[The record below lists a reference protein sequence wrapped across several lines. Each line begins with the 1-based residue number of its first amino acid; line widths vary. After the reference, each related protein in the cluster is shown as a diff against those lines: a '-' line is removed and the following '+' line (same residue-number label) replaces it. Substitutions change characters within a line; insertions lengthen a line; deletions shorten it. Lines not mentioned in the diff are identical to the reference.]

1 MLEKPT
7 GFALR
12 WDWKNDMSNPTTLW
26 AQSMV
31 GRTLKAHYR
40 LEGILGEG
48 AMGVVFRGINLAMGK
63 AVAIKMM
70 RKETFD
76 TPDAVERF
84 NREARVWSQLN
95 HPVIT
100 QVFDF
105 GIEDGQPF
113 LVMELVEGVDLS
125 EALKSEGTIDPLR
138 AVQLMRQLASALEE
152 AHRLGV
158 VHRDIKPQNMKLLR
172 YKPGGKMVLK
182 VLDFGMAKQ
191 LNKVDQRLTAPGM
204 LVGTPKYVAP
214 EQVTENP
221 VIDGRVDL
229 YAAGVVFYE
238 ILTGSA
244 PFVGTPHE
252 VLFAHLGTPPKPLP
266 ETVPQVVADVVMR
279 LLRKRPEER
288 FAHAAA
294 LELALEEC
302 EMALR
307 APAAYSSGGYV
318 PVVSPSGMILVPAGS
333 AGSGAIPGGAPSA
346 TSLRSLP
353 PGKISA
359 QQPALTAVAD
369 PSGPQLA
376 SAMPVTQS
384 AAGMPSITSQGAI
397 SEGSE
402 ADLTPPVSPLKRALS
417 GSLFIGVMALSALLF
432 YAVRHSLPLQRLLA
446 DWLPASMYKVPQDEA
461 VGVRLRNLQ
470 ALRDARQW
478 HSVIGGVQDLQQEYG
493 ATLLPEQVAALMAL
507 SQKAEK
513 ELPMQELYERLVAAA
528 TRPDADE
535 VMRLHAMIAA
545 DSVYR
550 SLSQSYFETAVEQYA
565 TAHLAQAEQ
574 LRLAGHCSEFL
585 AEIQRVLA
593 TAPSHP
599 QARVYEKR
607 ECPPPA
613 PAVDEASGG
622 AASAVSP
629 TAVLPSAIK

>member
-1 MLEKPT
+1 
-7 GFALR
+7 
-12 WDWKNDMSNPTTLW
+12 MSNPTMLW
-26 AQSMV
+26 AQSML

-40 LEGILGEG
+40 LDGILGEG

-105 GIEDGQPF
+105 GVEDGQPF

-125 EALKSEGTIDPLR
+125 EVLKSEGTLDALR

-172 YKPGGKMVLK
+172 YKPGGKVVLK

-191 LNKVDQRLTAPGM
+191 VNKVDQRLTAPGM

-221 VIDGRVDL
+221 VIDGRADL
-229 YAAGVVFYE
+229 YAAGIVFYE

-266 ETVPQVVADVVMR
+266 ETVPQMIAEVVMR

-288 FAHAAA
+288 YAHAAA

-307 APAAYSSGGYV
+307 APGAFSSGGYV

-333 AGSGAIPGGAPSA
+333 ASSGAIPGGGPARGLPGAKSSGQQAALPQGSSDPGPSSLPSSPQHPGAPS
-346 TSLRSLP
+346 
-353 PGKISA
+353 
-359 QQPALTAVAD
+359 V
-369 PSGPQLA
+369 
-376 SAMPVTQS
+376 
-384 AAGMPSITSQGAI
+384 TSQGAI
-397 SEGSE
+397 ADHSE
-402 ADLTPPVSPLKRALS
+402 AELRPPTSPMRSALT
-417 GSLFIGVMALSALLF
+417 GGLFLGLMLLSAVGF

-446 DWLPASMYKVPQDEA
+446 GWLPPSMYKVPQDEA
-461 VGVRLRNLQ
+461 VTARLRNLE

-478 HSVIGGVQDLQQEYG
+478 NSVMTGVTELQQQFG
-493 ATLLPEQVAALMAL
+493 ATLLPDQLALLMAL
-507 SQKAEK
+507 QGRAAK
-513 ELPMQELYERLVAAA
+513 EQPMHELYERLVAAA

-535 VMRLHAMIAA
+535 VLRLHALLSHE
-545 DSVYR
+545 SVYFG
-550 SLSQSYFETAVEQYA
+550 LSQGYYDAALEQYA
-565 TAHLAQAEQ
+565 AAHVAQAEQ
-574 LRLAGHCSEFL
+574 LRLAGRCNEFL
-585 AEIQRVLA
+585 AEMQRLLA
-593 TAPSHP
+593 TVPSSA
-599 QARVYEKR
+599 QARSLDKR
-607 ECPPPA
+607 ECPPAMLIGADGGTAAAALPEATPPA
-613 PAVDEASGG
+613 PA
-622 AASAVSP
+622 AA
-629 TAVLPSAIK
+629 K

>member
-1 MLEKPT
+1 
-7 GFALR
+7 
-12 WDWKNDMSNPTTLW
+12 MSNPTTLW

-40 LEGILGEG
+40 LDGVLGEG

-70 RKETFD
+70 RRETFD

-138 AVQLMRQLASALEE
+138 SVQLMRQLASALEE

-191 LNKVDQRLTAPGM
+191 VGKVDQRLTAPGM

-238 ILTGSA
+238 VLTGSA

-266 ETVPQVVADVVMR
+266 ETVPQIITDVVMR

-288 FAHAAA
+288 FAHAAS

-307 APAAYSSGGYV
+307 APTAYSSGGYV
-318 PVVSPSGMILVPAGS
+318 PVVSPSGMILMPAGS
-333 AGSGAIPGGAPSA
+333 AGSGSLPGGTPSA
-346 TSLRSLP
+346 TSLRGLP
-353 PGKISA
+353 AGKVSA
-359 QQPALTAVAD
+359 QQAALPAGSD
-369 PSGPQLA
+369 PSGPMLA
-376 SAMPVTQS
+376 SAVPGAQS
-384 AAGMPSITSQGAI
+384 VPAAPSITSQGAI

-402 ADLTPPVSPLKRALS
+402 ADLTPPVSPLKRAAS
-417 GSLFIGVMALSALLF
+417 GGLFIGVMALSALLF
-432 YAVRHSLPLQRLLA
+432 YAVRHSLPLQRVLA

-461 VGVRLRNLQ
+461 VTARLRNLQ

-478 HSVIGGVQDLQQEYG
+478 HSVMGGVQDLQQEYG
-493 ATLLPEQVAALMAL
+493 ATLLPEQVSALMAL

-513 ELPMQELYERLVAAA
+513 ELPMHELYERLVAAA
-528 TRPDADE
+528 NRPDADE
-535 VMRLHAMIAA
+535 VMRLHAMIAT

-550 SLSQSYFETAVEQYA
+550 PLSQSYFETAVEQYA
-565 TAHLAQAEQ
+565 TTHLAQAEQ

-607 ECPPPA
+607 ECPPPSPPVEEGGMLPMG
-613 PAVDEASGG
+613 PA
-622 AASAVSP
+622 AASATTPPGGV
-629 TAVLPSAIK
+629 K

>member
-1 MLEKPT
+1 
-7 GFALR
+7 
-12 WDWKNDMSNPTTLW
+12 MSNPTTLW
-26 AQSMV
+26 AQSMM

-40 LEGILGEG
+40 LDGILGEG
-48 AMGVVFRGINLAMGK
+48 AMGVVFRGINIAMGK

-105 GIEDGQPF
+105 GVEEGQPF
-113 LVMELVEGVDLS
+113 LVMELVDGVDLS

-138 AVQLMRQLASALEE
+138 AVQLMRQLASGLEE

-191 LNKVDQRLTAPGM
+191 VNKVDQRLTAPGM

-238 ILTGSA
+238 LLTGSA

-266 ETVPQVVADVVMR
+266 ESVPQLVSDVVMR

-288 FAHAAA
+288 FANAAA

-302 EMALR
+302 EMMLR
-307 APAAYSSGGYV
+307 TPGAFSSGGYV

-333 AGSGAIPGGAPSA
+333 AAAGAAPSA
-346 TSLRSLP
+346 TSLRGLP
-353 PGKISA
+353 AGKTSA
-359 QQPALTAVAD
+359 QQLAVPGSVTAEH
-369 PSGPQLA
+369 SGPVHA
-376 SAMPVTQS
+376 PPVGSQS
-384 AAGMPSITSQGAI
+384 AAGMPSVTSQGAI
-397 SEGSE
+397 DDGSE
-402 ADLTPPVSPLKRALS
+402 ADLTPPRSPLKRALS
-417 GSLFIGVMALSALLF
+417 GSLFIGIMVVSAIAF
-432 YAVRHSLPLQRLLA
+432 YAVRHSLPLQRMLA
-446 DWLPASMYKVPQDEA
+446 DWLPASVYKVPQDEA
-461 VGVRLRNLQ
+461 VVARLRNLQ

-478 HSVIGGVQDLQQEYG
+478 NSVIGGVQDLRQEYG
-493 ATLLPEQVAALMAL
+493 ATLLPEHVASLMTL

-528 TRPDADE
+528 NRPDADD
-535 VMRLHAMIAA
+535 VIRLHAMIAQ

-550 SLSQSYFETAVEQYA
+550 SLSQSYYETAVEQYA

-593 TAPSHP
+593 TVPSHP
-599 QARVYEKR
+599 QAHVYEKR
-607 ECPPPA
+607 ECSPPTTPSLDGTAPQTAVSPA
-613 PAVDEASGG
+613 PATG
-622 AASAVSP
+622 APAQ
-629 TAVLPSAIK
+629 K

>member
-1 MLEKPT
+1 
-7 GFALR
+7 
-12 WDWKNDMSNPTTLW
+12 MSNPTTLW
-26 AQSMV
+26 AQSMM
-31 GRTLKAHYR
+31 GRTLKGHYR

-48 AMGVVFRGINLAMGK
+48 AMGVVFRGINMAMGK
-63 AVAIKMM
+63 VVAIKMM

-105 GIEDGQPF
+105 GVEEGQPF
-113 LVMELVEGVDLS
+113 LVMELVDGVDLS

-191 LNKVDQRLTAPGM
+191 VNKVDQRLTAPGM

-238 ILTGSA
+238 LLTGSA

-266 ETVPQVVADVVMR
+266 ESVPQLVADVVMR

-288 FAHAAA
+288 FANAAA

-302 EMALR
+302 EMMLR
-307 APAAYSSGGYV
+307 TPGAFSSGGYV

-333 AGSGAIPGGAPSA
+333 AAAGVAPSA
-346 TSLRSLP
+346 TSLRGLP
-353 PGKISA
+353 AGKISA
-359 QQPALTAVAD
+359 QQMAVPGSVTAEH
-369 PSGPQLA
+369 SGPVHVA
-376 SAMPVTQS
+376 PAGSHS
-384 AAGMPSITSQGAI
+384 AAGMPSVTSQGAI
-397 SEGSE
+397 DDGSE
-402 ADLTPPVSPLKRALS
+402 ADLTPPSSPLKRALS
-417 GSLFIGVMALSALLF
+417 GSLFIGIMAVSALAF
-432 YAVRHSLPLQRLLA
+432 YAVRHSLPLQRMLA
-446 DWLPASMYKVPQDEA
+446 DWLPASVYKVPQDESVVA
-461 VGVRLRNLQ
+461 RLRNLQ

-478 HSVIGGVQDLQQEYG
+478 NSVIGGVQDLRQEYG
-493 ATLLPEQVAALMAL
+493 ATLLPEHVASLMAL

-528 TRPDADE
+528 NRPDADD
-535 VMRLHAMIAA
+535 VIRLHAMIAQ

-550 SLSQSYFETAVEQYA
+550 SLSQSYYETAVEQYA

-593 TAPSHP
+593 TVPSHP
-599 QARVYEKR
+599 QAHVYEKR
-607 ECPPPA
+607 ECSPPTTPSMDGTGPQGAVTPVPSVAA
-613 PAVDEASGG
+613 PAQ
-622 AASAVSP
+622 
-629 TAVLPSAIK
+629 K

>member
-565 TAHLAQAEQ
+565 TAQLAQAEQ

>member
-1 MLEKPT
+1 
-7 GFALR
+7 
-12 WDWKNDMSNPTTLW
+12 MSNPTMLW
-26 AQSMV
+26 AQSML

-40 LEGILGEG
+40 LDGILGEG
-48 AMGVVFRGINLAMGK
+48 AMGVVFRGVNIAMGK

-105 GIEDGQPF
+105 GVEDGQPF

-125 EALKSEGTIDPLR
+125 EVLKSEGTIDLLR

-172 YKPGGKMVLK
+172 YKPGGKVVLK

-191 LNKVDQRLTAPGM
+191 VNKVDQRLTAPGM

-221 VIDGRVDL
+221 IIDGRADL
-229 YAAGVVFYE
+229 YAAGIVFYE

-252 VLFAHLGTPPKPLP
+252 VLFAQLGTPPKPLP
-266 ETVPQVVADVVMR
+266 ETIPQMITDVVMR

-288 FAHAAA
+288 YAHAAA

-307 APAAYSSGGYV
+307 APGAFSSGGYV

-333 AGSGAIPGGAPSA
+333 AASGALPGGAGSPGAGRGLTGSKTSGQQAA
-346 TSLRSLP
+346 TSLP
-353 PGKISA
+353 PSNDA
-359 QQPALTAVAD
+359 AVAPAA
-369 PSGPQLA
+369 PS
-376 SAMPVTQS
+376 SQS
-384 AAGMPSITSQGAI
+384 AAGAPSVTSQGAI
-397 SEGSE
+397 PGNSE
-402 ADLTPPVSPLKRALS
+402 ADLRPLTSPLHRTLS
-417 GSLFIGVMALSALLF
+417 GGLFLGLMLLSAIAF

-446 DWLPASMYKVPQDEA
+446 SWLPPTVYKVPQDETVQA
-461 VGVRLRNLQ
+461 RLRSLEG
-470 ALRDARQW
+470 LREARQW
-478 HSVIGGVQDLQQEYG
+478 NSVMTGVQELQQEYG
-493 ATLLPEQVAALMAL
+493 ATLLPDQLSLLMAL
-507 SQKAEK
+507 QQKAAK
-513 ELPMQELYERLVAAA
+513 ELPMHELYERLVAAA

-535 VMRLHAMIAA
+535 VIRLHALLSHE
-545 DSVYR
+545 SVYYG
-550 SLSQSYFETAVEQYA
+550 LSQGYYDVALEQYA
-565 TAHLAQAEQ
+565 AAHVAQAEQ
-574 LRLAGHCSEFL
+574 LRLAGRCNEFL
-585 AEIQRVLA
+585 AEIQRLLA
-593 TAPSHP
+593 TVPSSA
-599 QARVYEKR
+599 QARSLDKR
-607 ECPPPA
+607 ECPPAAMFLPDAGAAAPA
-613 PAVDEASGG
+613 PQEPVPP
-622 AASAVSP
+622 AAA
-629 TAVLPSAIK
+629 AAK

>member
-1 MLEKPT
+1 
-7 GFALR
+7 
-12 WDWKNDMSNPTTLW
+12 MSNPTMLW
-26 AQSMV
+26 AQSML
-31 GRTLKAHYR
+31 GQTLKAHYR
-40 LEGILGEG
+40 LDGILGEG
-48 AMGVVFRGINLAMGK
+48 AMGVVFRGVNIAMGK

-105 GIEDGQPF
+105 GVEDGQPF

-125 EALKSEGTIDPLR
+125 EALKSEGTIDCLR

-172 YKPGGKMVLK
+172 YKPGGKVVLK

-191 LNKVDQRLTAPGM
+191 VNKVDQRLTAPGM

-221 VIDGRVDL
+221 VIDGRADL
-229 YAAGVVFYE
+229 YAAGIVFYE

-252 VLFAHLGTPPKPLP
+252 VLFAQLGTPPKPLP
-266 ETVPQVVADVVMR
+266 DTVPQMIADVVMR

-288 FAHAAA
+288 YAHAAA

-307 APAAYSSGGYV
+307 APAAFSSGGYV

-333 AGSGAIPGGAPSA
+333 AGSGALPGGAGSPSA
-346 TSLRSLP
+346 ASLRGLP
-353 PGKISA
+353 GAKSSG
-359 QQPALTAVAD
+359 QQAIMAGQSSDAAPPAL
-369 PSGPQLA
+369 PGS
-376 SAMPVTQS
+376 QS
-384 AAGMPSITSQGAI
+384 AAGMPSVTSQGAI
-397 SEGSE
+397 SDPSE
-402 ADLTPPVSPLKRALS
+402 ADLRPLASPMSRAIS
-417 GSLFIGVMALSALLF
+417 GGLFLGLMILSAVAF

-446 DWLPASMYKVPQDEA
+446 SWLPPSVYKVPQDDA
-461 VGVRLRNLQ
+461 VQTRLRSLE
-470 ALRDARQW
+470 ALRVARQW
-478 HSVIGGVQDLQQEYG
+478 HSVLSGVQELQQQYG
-493 ATLLPEQVAALMAL
+493 TTLLPDQLAQLMVLQQNAAKEQ
-507 SQKAEK
+507 
-513 ELPMQELYERLVAAA
+513 PMHELYERLVAAA

-535 VMRLHAMIAA
+535 VIRLHALLSHE
-545 DSVYR
+545 SVYFG
-550 SLSQSYFETAVEQYA
+550 LSQGYYDAALEQYA
-565 TAHLAQAEQ
+565 AAHVAQAEQ
-574 LRLAGHCSEFL
+574 LRLAGRCNEFL
-585 AEIQRVLA
+585 AEIQRLLA
-593 TAPSHP
+593 TVPSHS
-599 QARVYEKR
+599 QARSLDKR
-607 ECPPPA
+607 ECPPANLLDGDGGTATVAPPEPA
-613 PAVDEASGG
+613 PPP
-622 AASAVSP
+622 AAA
-629 TAVLPSAIK
+629 K

>member
-1 MLEKPT
+1 
-7 GFALR
+7 
-12 WDWKNDMSNPTTLW
+12 MSNPTTLW
-26 AQSMV
+26 AQSMM
-31 GRTLKAHYR
+31 GRTLKGHYR

-70 RKETFD
+70 RRETFD

-105 GIEDGQPF
+105 GVEEGQPF

-138 AVQLMRQLASALEE
+138 AVQLVRQLASALEE

-191 LNKVDQRLTAPGM
+191 VNKVDQRLTAPGM

-238 ILTGSA
+238 LLTGSA

-266 ETVPQVVADVVMR
+266 ETVPQFVADVVMR

-318 PVVSPSGMILVPAGS
+318 PVVSPSGMILMPAGS
-333 AGSGAIPGGAPSA
+333 GSVPGAAPSA
-346 TSLRSLP
+346 NSLRGLP
-353 PGKISA
+353 AGKISA
-359 QQPALTAVAD
+359 QQAAVPAVND
-369 PSGPQLA
+369 PSGPVLA
-376 SAMPVTQS
+376 SAMPGNPST
-384 AAGMPSITSQGAI
+384 AGAPSITSQGAI

-402 ADLTPPVSPLKRALS
+402 ADLTPPASPLRRAMS
-417 GSLFIGVMALSALLF
+417 GGLFIGVMALSALLF

-446 DWLPASMYKVPQDEA
+446 DWLPASVYKVPQDEA
-461 VGVRLRNLQ
+461 VAARLRNLQ

-513 ELPMQELYERLVAAA
+513 ELPMHELYERLVAAA
-528 TRPDADE
+528 NRPDADE
-535 VMRLHAMIAA
+535 VIRLYAMIAT

-550 SLSQSYFETAVEQYA
+550 TLSQAYHETAVEQYA

-607 ECPPPA
+607 ECQPPVPA
-613 PAVDEASGG
+613 PDESAALPSG
-622 AASAVSP
+622 AAPGSSS
-629 TAVLPSAIK
+629 TAVLPSGPK